1 MEKNSKIS
9 SPIINKEIFF
19 PKYIKYPFYGVASNL
34 IDKFI
39 VLGYEQ
45 KIIEQNFQNGEAENT
60 EKEGFKFFNFKERP
74 SIINE
79 LCNDFKKECQDNDT
93 ILSLIFPDFPKLYFL
108 EKKEQ
113 KDQKERLANYEEIQ
127 TYSIIFSLNPQDNDG
142 AKKSFNCLGY
152 IFYIKKEHRN
162 NNNEIDGWLFYPN
175 AYVILSDY
183 PYFYHFNKICE
194 NIYKQMKKETDEIP
208 IDIILYNAIKYCP
221 SPINKNIN
229 LSFGAQLF
237 NSDKQKTKIEMDT
250 ILRQLSL
257 NNIKNENIG
266 GVNGIPLIFFS
277 QMTGYPFMDCNLSFL
292 FNLLDIETIIRT
304 FIFTFLEYDVIFVSS
319 FPELLNI
326 IIYIFSNLN
335 YPFND
340 SIYYW
345 HVVSVSDKT
354 FKKGNSS
361 FVDKVNSSIIGICCS
376 KTENL
381 NTTKKVSQHFLVD
394 IDKKESFFL
403 YKEETDLIHEII
415 DMEQY
420 IRECIPELD
429 ENEAKNQENKE
440 REEEKK
446 QYFKDG
452 INLYESIRNLGLSLI
467 RRGRLADNNNYN
479 SIQPFLV
486 ANDHQSE
493 IDMLKE
499 NYQIQ
504 KAFYNFIVQIF
515 GTFYNE
521 FILDDEKVK
530 NKNTNNGEDS
540 WSIAIKQVKKPK
552 EETEEGEEEKPLPYR
567 AGLTFKKLFKDS
579 SKFTAFFINFC
590 QYHECIDMSKIP
602 YSFFNELFYFSKIT
616 KNNNLSAINIFEVI
630 DQFYGK
636 ERKLDFLEIIKTKQ
650 KEIIDEINNKAE
662 IIDTDK
668 IIQDNKNILPKFQYI
683 YNFTYDEFET
693 FYKNNLRAYINRE
706 QEDDKNCFIKEH
718 GASKLY
724 KTYKRNNYFLSQKI
738 LDIYINYSN
747 NNFNNLKDI
756 FKLVKYENK
765 IYQQESNVKNANKN
779 IQNNLINIGHKNTNQ
794 SEKKSKSEKLF
805 GTYELMEISDL
816 IEKHLIKE
824 KFFSCY
830 EMMKFSL
837 LSIIGISI
845 GIRNKQVNNVEIM
858 KIICDFCCITNSL
871 VRRYMN
877 IFLNILATM
886 KLNNI
891 LNEQEC
897 NDCTNIIISY
907 FKRTNTFPTEDTVN
921 PIIKAKSFVNLKE
934 KEIKYDTLNNFK
946 LHNKKE
952 REKRAEFYKRQDQ
965 NKETELIDYIER
977 VFSGW
982 YYLNIKMKLNANI
995 EYFSKKFINLYSS
1008 LISKKKTEF
1017 IPKTPLE
1024 LYDFSNKLLF
1034 KYLSKFYIS
1043 KEDYIELGTI
1053 VLNLLY
1059 YFKMEFFLSK
1069 WKLNLPET
1077 NLENKTPGMIN
1088 INNDINDK
1096 EANQE
1101 VIKIL
1106 VIDIIYI
1113 LLDIYETIMINKDK

>member
-237 NSDKQKTKIEMDT
+237 NSDKQKTKIGMDT
-250 ILRQLSL
+250 ILKQLSL
-257 NNIKNENIG
+257 NNNKNENIS

-429 ENEAKNQENKE
+429 ENEEKNQENKE

-579 SKFTAFFINFC
+579 SKFTTFFINFC

-636 ERKLDFLEIIKTKQ
+636 ERKLDFLEIIKAKQ

-668 IIQDNKNILPKFQYI
+668 IIQDNNNILPKFQYI

-706 QEDDKNCFIKEH
+706 QEDDKINFIKDQ
-718 GASKLY
+718 AISKLY
-724 KTYKRNNYFLSQKI
+724 KTYKRNNFFLSHKI
-738 LDIYINYSN
+738 LEKYAIYCN
-747 NNFNNLKDI
+747 NNYQQIKNFFKLYYCKEKEEKNINLQNKKGKESEYIDENNLEINNQNIIDINKKD
-756 FKLVKYENK
+756 
-765 IYQQESNVKNANKN
+765 
-779 IQNNLINIGHKNTNQ
+779 NLIKDQN
-794 SEKKSKSEKLF
+794 SF

-816 IEKHLIKE
+816 IEKHLIME
-824 KFFSCY
+824 KYFSCY
-830 EMMKFSL
+830 EMLKFSL
-837 LSIIGISI
+837 LNIIAISI
-845 GIRNKQVNNVEIM
+845 GMKNRQIDNVVVI
-858 KIICDFCCITNSL
+858 KIVIDFCFITNSL

-877 IFLNILATM
+877 IFLNIFATM
-886 KLNNI
+886 KLNSI

-907 FKRTNTFPTEDTVN
+907 FKRTNTFPTEDTIN
-921 PIIKAKSFVNLKE
+921 PIIKSKSYTSKDSIEVDYKS
-934 KEIKYDTLNNFK
+934 LNDFK
-946 LHNKKE
+946 SNNKKI
-952 REKRAEFYKRQDQ
+952 REKRAEFYQSIDEK
-965 NKETELIDYIER
+965 KELEIIDYIEK

-982 YYLNIKMKLNANI
+982 YFYSKEEHKLVTNI
-995 EYFSKKFINLYSS
+995 EYFAQKFVNLYSY
-1008 LISKKKTEF
+1008 LLDKKSKKKEF

-1024 LYDFSNKLLF
+1024 LYAITNKLLF
-1034 KYLSKFYIS
+1034 KYLSEFYIS
-1043 KEDYIELGTI
+1043 KDDYLELGTI
-1053 VLNLLY
+1053 V
-1059 YFKMEFFLSK
+1059 
-1069 WKLNLPET
+1069 
-1077 NLENKTPGMIN
+1077 
-1088 INNDINDK
+1088 
-1096 EANQE
+1096 
-1101 VIKIL
+1101 
-1106 VIDIIYI
+1106 
-1113 LLDIYETIMINKDK
+1113 